1 MRIYSGDGIGDIY
14 YDLIRDITEHGR
26 KIVTRGIESLELPGL
41 VILEYHVPG
50 ACWMRI
56 PGRKFNP
63 FFALA
68 EIPWILSGN
77 GNVEWISYF
86 NSNMRSFSD
95 GDEDFH
101 GAYGLR
107 IRHWPK
113 NIYRTEWKDVDQ
125 IVQVVNKLIADPF
138 SRQAIISL
146 WDPSIDN
153 EPSKDIPCNNHIC
166 YTLRD
171 GKLHQTVTIRSN
183 DVVWGTPHNAI
194 QFTHL
199 HAYVAGLL
207 GVKMGL
213 FTYVIHNLHY
223 HLNLYKPTLSNLIDQ
238 AYNTG
243 VRPHQLTAEV
253 LEGFTTFD
261 DSELQRMVQAVDD
274 TKAFYEQGKG
284 SFGVSQGTY
293 TDKIADIIKLF
304 IIAKSGKLPGLAFE
318 IMADLPELMR
328 DLIVDFC
335 DGSSILTMQRIADH
349 LRRNTDVC
357 P

>member
-26 KIVTRGIESLELPGL
+26 KIVTRGHECLELPGL
-41 VILEYHVPG
+41 VILEYQVPG

-95 GDEDFH
+95 GDENFH
-101 GAYGLR
+101 GSYGRR
-107 IRHWPK
+107 IRKW
-113 NIYRTEWKDVDQ
+113 YSATRDSETDQ
-125 IVQVVNKLIADPF
+125 ILAVVKKLKADPF

-146 WDPSIDN
+146 WDPFLDN
-153 EPSKDIPCNNHIC
+153 AYESKDIPCNNHIC

-183 DVVWGTPHNAI
+183 DVVWGTPHNAV

-223 HLNLYKPTLSNLIDQ
+223 YLNQYKPTLSNLIDR
-238 AYNTG
+238 AYD
-243 VRPHQLTAEV
+243 VVSPYHKLTAEV
-253 LEGFTTFD
+253 LEGFTTFG
-261 DSELQRMVQAVDD
+261 DSELHRMVQAVDD
-274 TKAFYEQGKG
+274 TKAFYEKGTG
-284 SFGVSQGTY
+284 SFGASQGVY
-293 TDKIADIIKLF
+293 TDRIADTIKLF

-328 DLIVDFC
+328 ELIIDFC
-335 DGSSILTMQRIADH
+335 EGSSILTLRRISEH
-349 LRRNTDVC
+349 LRRNNDVC

>member
-1 MRIYSGDGIGDIY
+1 MRVYSGDGLGDIY

-26 KIVTRGIESLELPGL
+26 KITTRGLDCLELPGL
-41 VILEYHVPG
+41 VVLEYHVPG

-86 NSNMRSFSD
+86 NSNMRSFQD
-95 GDEDFH
+95 GNNPDFH

-107 IRHWPK
+107 IRRWESGRGF
-113 NIYRTEWKDVDQ
+113 NSCVDQ
-125 IVQVVNKLIADPF
+125 IVEMVKKLQADPF
-138 SRQAIISL
+138 SRQAIISI
-146 WDPSIDN
+146 WDPARDN
-153 EPSKDIPCNNHIC
+153 DEYKDIPCNNHIC

-183 DVVWGTPHNAI
+183 DVVWGTPHNAV

-223 HLNLYKPTLSNLIDQ
+223 YLDQYKPTLSNLIDR
-238 AYNTG
+238 AYLFSG
-243 VRPHQLTAEV
+243 QSPHLCSEI
-253 LEGFTTFD
+253 LEGFTTFGD
-261 DSELQRMVQAVDD
+261 LELHRMVQTVDGARAFHEHGQGGLAV
-274 TKAFYEQGKG
+274 
-284 SFGVSQGTY
+284 SHNTY
-293 TDKIADIIKLF
+293 TNKIADIIQLF
-304 IIAKSGKLPGLAFE
+304 IMAKTGRLPGLAYE
-318 IMADLPELMR
+318 IMADLPVLMR
-328 DLIVDFC
+328 DLIIDFW
-335 DGSSILTMQRIADH
+335 DGSTNPAMQKVADH
-349 LRRNTDVC
+349 LRRNNDVC
-357 P
+357 V